1 MLFASIACPLNDL
14 QAAEA
19 VMVTEILRER
29 IDIRVISAFKSND
42 ELRQHLHDRSI
53 LAYPLLQW

>member
-1 MLFASIACPLNDL
+1 
-14 QAAEA
+14 
-19 VMVTEILRER
+19 MVTEILRER